1 MVFFLILN
9 CCFEFKVNIK
19 GKYILILFVIMKFKR
34 YLRVVYDVEIRLYER
49 LICDWDIYFEFF
61 LVMLLVIVESMVV
74 LLCLFGKCFR

>member
-61 LVMLLVIVESMVV
+61 LVLLLVIVESMVV
-74 LLCLFGKCFR
+74 FVVFV

>member
-74 LLCLFGKCFR
+74 FVVFV

>member
-61 LVMLLVIVESMVV
+61 LVLLLVIVESMVV
-74 LLCLFGKCFR
+74 LLCLIE